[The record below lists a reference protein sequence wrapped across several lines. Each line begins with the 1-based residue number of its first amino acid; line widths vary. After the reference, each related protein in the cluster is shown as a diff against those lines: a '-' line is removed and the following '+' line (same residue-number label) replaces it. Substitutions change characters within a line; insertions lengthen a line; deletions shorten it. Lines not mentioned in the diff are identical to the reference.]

1 MAKKAKKVPFDSKVF
16 LATVNG
22 GRSYY
27 CIAAHSA
34 ALRNLTRD
42 PAPADAVETLG
53 R

>member
-22 GRSYY
+22 GRSISTYRTNQK
-27 CIAAHSA
+27 IFAQGSS
-34 ALRNLTRD
+34 
-42 PAPADAVETLG
+42 ADAVFISKKA